1 VVSDGG
7 VSTSSLHCPPTLV
20 VARHARAEYVESWF
34 SDEGGSLTHEGR
46 RQARA
51 LGGSLLDRRVAA
63 VWTSDVSRA
72 VQTAEI
78 VAARLGV
85 GVTACKSLRVV
96 FIGDLLGQ
104 AFDVARL
111 HEVSDRWHEGD
122 LDARF
127 PGGESGRDVVAR
139 HVDQLD
145 EIADQHHGETVLVVG
160 HPLALGI
167 VLPSIVTGLVAGAD
181 APAAGELATASCV
194 ELVRSDGSWLAAGP
208 VQT

>member
-1 VVSDGG
+1 M
-7 VSTSSLHCPPTLV
+7 STSTLHCPPTLV

-51 LGGSLLDRRVAA
+51 LGESLLDRRVAA

-78 VAARLGV
+78 VAASLGI
-85 GVTACKSLRVV
+85 GVTACKSLREV

-104 AFDVARL
+104 PFDVARL
-111 HEVSDRWHEGD
+111 HEVCDRWHAGD

-139 HVDQLD
+139 HVGQLD
-145 EIADQHHGETVLVVG
+145 HIADQHLGETVLVVG
-160 HPLALGI
+160 HQLALGI
-167 VLPSIVTGLVAGAD
+167 VLPTLAAGAAGAPD
-181 APAAGELATASCV
+181 ASELANAACV
-194 ELVRSDGSWLAAGP
+194 ELVRSGGSWLAAGP
-208 VQT
+208 AQT